1 VKHLQ
6 SLVRVGLTRQ
16 LSHRRRIGTAT
27 AAAATPA
34 VVSGADSSSVTQDT
48 ISANADANANANANA
63 NAAVSPPGSSTPTTL
78 PGADAA
84 IAQVDAAADGNP
96 SAVADDDVAR
106 DAANNAIR
114 LEIVKKYVAVG
125 VLVLVLVFGGGRL
138 CCSELAF
145 ANVLVVLRLWML
157 VLT

>member
-1 VKHLQ
+1 MKHLQ

-48 ISANADANANANANA
+48 ISANADANA